1 MDQQIEMRMF
11 AMYQEPAKLPDVEIE
26 TMTFEQTLAAALE
39 FGMKR
44 FDRKT
49 MAKLCGIH
57 YPHFPD
63 LVTGRRPFPAKRLYK
78 FCMITACD
86 YPRQWLDIQER
97 KEREAYKAASAKMLG
112 EFIQQAMGRAA

>member
-1 MDQQIEMRMF
+1 MDHQIEMRMF
-11 AMYQEPAKLPDVEIE
+11 AMYQEPARLAESEIE
-26 TMTFEQTLAAALE
+26 VMTFEQTLEMALE
-39 FGMKR
+39 FGLKR

-63 LVTGRRPFPAKRLYK
+63 LVAGRRPFHAKRLHK

-86 YPRQWLDIQER
+86 YPRQWLEIQDR
-97 KEREAYKAASAKMLG
+97 KEREQYKAASAKLLG
-112 EFIQQAMGRAA
+112 EFIQQAMSRAA